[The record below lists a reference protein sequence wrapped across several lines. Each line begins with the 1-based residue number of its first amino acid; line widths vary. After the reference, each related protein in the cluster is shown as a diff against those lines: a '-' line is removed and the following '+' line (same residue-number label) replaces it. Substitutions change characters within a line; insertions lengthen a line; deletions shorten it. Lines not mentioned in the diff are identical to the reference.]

1 MEYCKQKPAMV
12 GYNNTALYI
21 NSRLADYTLR
31 IAYAPSRQT
40 RKRLECEKAAFMQK
54 HGITAD
60 CK

>member
-12 GYNNTALYI
+12 GFSNTALYI

-31 IAYAPSRQT
+31 IAYATSRQT
-40 RKRLECEKAAFMQK
+40 RKQLEREKAEFMWK